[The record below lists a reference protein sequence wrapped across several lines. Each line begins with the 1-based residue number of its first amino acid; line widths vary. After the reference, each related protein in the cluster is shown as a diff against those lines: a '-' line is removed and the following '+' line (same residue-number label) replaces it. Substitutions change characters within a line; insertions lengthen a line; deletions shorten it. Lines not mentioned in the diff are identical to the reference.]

1 MELDHLLVE
10 PPPGFRVDRSS
21 KGHLI
26 IHYKSTGMG
35 GMNAFLIVWLTI
47 WNFGLILM
55 IFKRDG
61 NAPGIP
67 EIAIF
72 AAIDFGVL
80 ALASYLWWTKRTFT
94 IDDQGLVYVS
104 RWFGFE
110 KRILIQKSEI
120 KSFQQIQ
127 QIQDG
132 GDLEDSF
139 PSWGLTVHT
148 SQRFQLIVRQPYAS
162 SLWLGRV
169 LGEWSGVEFRSMPSP

>member
-61 NAPGIP
+61 NAPGLP

-80 ALASYLWWTKRTFT
+80 ALASYLWWTKR
-94 IDDQGLVYVS
+94 
-104 RWFGFE
+104 
-110 KRILIQKSEI
+110 
-120 KSFQQIQ
+120 IQ

-148 SQRFQLIVRQPYAS
+148 SKRFQLIVRQPYAS